1 MNVSYGVEAVTID
14 YGLVRLDSGRSKRSK
29 RTMNGFE
36 GTDACLA
43 CFEGSRWIQ
52 SAVGVNLSSKR
63 AEIGLERFEQSPI
76 RQQLSYA
83 CFGGLYG
90 SRRARSRSTAAQTVT
105 ETEIPQIMKDSV
117 SCTDWKARNGLEE
130 LSLISLS

>member
-1 MNVSYGVEAVTID
+1 MNSIVSKRLRVEGVGVGGVDVEADGVPYGVEAVTID

-29 RTMNGFE
+29 RTMDGFE

-90 SRRARSRSTAAQTVT
+90 SRRTSNGSVAALNVT
-105 ETEIPQIMKDSV
+105 ESRGD
-117 SCTDWKARNGLEE
+117 
-130 LSLISLS
+130 